1 MDGDQANTLN
11 ANDQAVTPSDAIDA
25 RWMTGFLRDLGHDVE
40 VASVEDE
47 VIGTGQMA
55 QNRRFSL
62 TYSEWDGSAPASFVG
77 KFPSPEATSRRTGG
91 LGAYLKE
98 VSFYREI
105 RPTVGIRTPT
115 VHRVEYDPDTSDFL
129 LMMEDMAPALQ
140 GDQMAGCSLEEA
152 EVAMEEIARLH
163 APRWGDP
170 SLDDYAFLAGRRG
183 ASLNREAYT
192 MLWHGFLGRYRD
204 ILEPDLIDLGRR
216 LETRFG
222 TYSRLYPGP
231 RTVTHGDFRLD
242 NTLLGTAEGRPTVA
256 VVDWQTVGLGCG
268 TLDVAYFIG
277 AGLLPDLR
285 RQHERDLLQRY
296 HEALKAGGVRD
307 YSEDQLWHDYRWYAY
322 AGYVMA
328 VVATTLVVQTERGD
342 EMFLTMARRHGLHAM
357 ELESEKLLD
366 EADG

>member
-1 MDGDQANTLN
+1 MAGDQRYKPNTVN
-11 ANDQAVTPSDAIDA
+11 SAVTPPDAIDA
-25 RWMTGFLRDLGHDVE
+25 SWMTRFLRDLGYDAE
-40 VASVEDE
+40 VTAVDAQL
-47 VIGTGQMA
+47 IGTGQMA
-55 QNRRFSL
+55 QNRRFNL
-62 TYSEWDGSAPASFVG
+62 TYGKWDGAAPRSFVG

-105 RPTVGIRTPT
+105 KPTVGIRTPI
-115 VHRVEYDPDTSDFL
+115 VHRIEFDPETSDFL
-129 LMMEDMAPALQ
+129 LMMEDMAPASQ
-140 GDQMAGCSLEEA
+140 GDQMAGCSLAEA

-170 SLDDYAFLAGRRG
+170 SLDDYGFLAGRRG
-183 ASLNREAYT
+183 ASLDHQAYT
-192 MLWHGFLGRYRD
+192 MLWQGFLGRYRD
-204 ILEPDLIDLGRR
+204 ILEPELIDLGRR

-222 TYSRLYPGP
+222 IYSRLYPGP

-242 NTLLGTAEGRPTVA
+242 NTLLGEAGGRPTVT

-277 AGLLPDLR
+277 AGLLPDVR
-285 RQHERDLLQRY
+285 RKHERDLLKRF
-296 HEALKAGGVRD
+296 HEALRAGGVRD
-307 YSEDQLWHDYRWYAY
+307 YSENQLWHDYRWYAY

-342 EMFLTMARRHGLHAM
+342 EMFLTMARRHGLHAT

-366 EADG
+366 EAAG